1 MDKISFSKCM
11 VLDLISVL
19 QEIGSDDNKDS
30 VHKGFHHRVI
40 YDSLG
45 RRLANARGIILLV
58 EILEAWG

>member
-1 MDKISFSKCM
+1 M